1 MPLESIACTNCGST
15 DVQEVKPSTY
25 FCRHCETVFKHLDPT
40 RVTIDHTPSFCK
52 HGNPVEVQC
61 QICKA
66 GMCRD
71 QCDIGPEIDM
81 SREAKFMTGQ
91 RIPTAG
97 FGYFYMDGGGAGST
111 ARGEGPFLPERKLA
125 ASLQLKYGE
134 LHHFCYDCMI
144 AAVPA
149 TADYI
154 TSGELCNWPACV
166 TKAAAQC
173 SCCGSAF
180 CADCM
185 TDECLVGIYGIE
197 HGTYQD
203 LESGQWLRWKAP
215 LPEILIQL
223 SESSAAKQRLDPV
236 PCRVEWRVPQGLCY
250 PCAREKGYEAA
261 ETARRI
267 CEHDYAGR
275 LVKFEG
281 ERSVP
286 AFWVPAATRMTRNG
300 QLKETLKA
308 RKTAWSYAA
317 EIGHRLQDSMAADGK
332 CRRTKLATESSWTPQ
347 TLYVILDD
355 RGHVQP
361 SAVPPGDAAR

>member
-25 FCRHCETVFKHLDPT
+25 FCRHCETVFKYLDPT
-40 RVTIDHTPSFCK
+40 RVTVDHTPSFCK

-66 GMCRD
+66 GMCKE

-81 SREAKFMTGQ
+81 SREANFMTG
-91 RIPTAG
+91 RWIPTAG
-97 FGYFYMDGGGAGST
+97 FGYFYLDGGSAGT
-111 ARGEGPFLPERKLA
+111 TVRGKGPFLHERKLA
-125 ASLQLKYGE
+125 ASLQLKHGE

-154 TSGELCNWPACV
+154 ASGELCNWPSCV
-166 TKAAAQC
+166 NKSAGSC
-173 SCCGSAF
+173 SCCGNAF

-185 TDECLVGIYGIE
+185 TDSCLVGPYGIE
-197 HGTYQD
+197 RNNYND
-203 LESGQWLRWKAP
+203 LESGQWLRWMAP
-215 LPEILIQL
+215 LPEIRIQL
-223 SESSAAKQRLDPV
+223 SESSAAKQRIDPV
-236 PCRVEWRVPQGLCY
+236 PSRVEWRVPQGLCY
-250 PCAREKGYEAA
+250 PCARERGYEAA

-267 CEHDYAGR
+267 CEQDYIGR

-281 ERSVP
+281 ESSAP
-286 AFWVPAATRMTRNG
+286 TFWVPAATRMTRNG
-300 QLKETLKA
+300 QYKETLKA
-308 RKTAWSYAA
+308 RRTAGSYVT
-317 EIGHRLQDSMAADGK
+317 EISHRLPNLVVADGN
-332 CRRTKLATESSWTPQ
+332 CRRTNLPTESSWAPQ

-361 SAVPPGDAAR
+361 AAVSPEGTAR